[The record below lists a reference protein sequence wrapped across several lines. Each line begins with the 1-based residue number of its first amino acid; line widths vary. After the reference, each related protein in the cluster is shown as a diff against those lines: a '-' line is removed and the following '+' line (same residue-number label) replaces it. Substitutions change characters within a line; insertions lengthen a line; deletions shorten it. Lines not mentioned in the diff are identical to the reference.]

1 MKTSIKLLLAGSL
14 LLNLAVAAGYAQFRR
29 SDAPPPE
36 PELIARLQLDTAQQR
51 ALQEL
56 RQALRARALELRAQS
71 QPTQRELLAELR
83 REPADRQRV
92 RALLESHG
100 AARGALQ
107 VEIVMALL
115 DYRARL
121 AAPQRAAFDA
131 ALAEPA
137 FLRRMAGFAPPAP

>member
-36 PELIARLQLDTAQQR
+36 PELIARLQLDAAQQR

-100 AARGALQ
+100 AARSALQ